1 MKESRFCLFA
11 ARVTHVYAAFVFQEF
26 RSKRRDPASAHHI
39 RIAVSFVWSGCLP
52 LCCPATFYAS
62 LFFKGRERVTIDF
75 TAIDRGDKIIVSS
88 TPNSINPRD
97 KIYYS
102 YRLVFCSIYVL
113 WHTFWLP
120 VLWRR
125 NGLLLYCTIKL
136 YSINLQAKF
145 VRRRLGRAG
154 KRRAWSRWN
163 ADRAVKS
170 AIGAAV
176 RKSAWSDESNRS
188 RRAWS
193 RRGRSRGAA
202 SPAKSIFFNKKNYFE
217 RKIFKF
223 ISIEWFSFF
232 FIWATVSKEKK
243 RIEETTEHS
252 AGSSTSS

>member
-1 MKESRFCLFA
+1 MFTLPFFKNSGRKGESQPRPTIFA
-11 ARVTHVYAAFVFQEF
+11 
-26 RSKRRDPASAHHI
+26 SPS
-39 RIAVSFVWSGCLP
+39 P
-52 LCCPATFYAS
+52 LCDQAVCHSVARQPFMRL
-62 LFFKGRERVTIDF
+62 LFFLKGERITLDF
-75 TAIDRGDKIIVSS
+75 TVIDRGDKIIVSS

-102 YRLVFCSIYVL
+102 YRLVFCSIYVQ

-202 SPAKSIFFNKKNYFE
+202 SPAKS
-217 RKIFKF
+217 
-223 ISIEWFSFF
+223 FF
-232 FIWATVSKEKK
+232 F
-243 RIEETTEHS
+243 
-252 AGSSTSS
+252 